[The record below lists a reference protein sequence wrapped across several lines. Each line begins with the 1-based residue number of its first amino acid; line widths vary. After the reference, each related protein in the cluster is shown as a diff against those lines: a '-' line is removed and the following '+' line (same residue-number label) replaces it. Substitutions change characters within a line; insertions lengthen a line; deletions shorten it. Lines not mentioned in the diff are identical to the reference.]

1 MIHSA
6 DIHTGRKVFICM
18 YSGKWKYRLNS
29 AVEFQQVFPEV
40 ISEWLFFLTW
50 YGVTPTVQ
58 TGSALEWAARM
69 VWKEGGSEEKCGLFQ
84 AIYLKRQK
92 VLISCLFDGT
102 FIDSSVSGS
111 RSPSVAYESRM
122 VVSWICSCLGY

>member
-1 MIHSA
+1 
-6 DIHTGRKVFICM
+6 M

-29 AVEFQQVFPEV
+29 VVEFQQVFPEV

-58 TGSALEWAARM
+58 TSSALEWAARM
-69 VWKEGGSEEKCGLFQ
+69 VWKEGGSEEKCCLFQ
-84 AIYLKRQK
+84 VIYLKRQK

-102 FIDSSVSGS
+102 YIDSSASGS
-111 RSPSVAYESRM
+111 PSPSVAYESRM